1 MIFALPETIK
11 FWLRIIARYYVA
23 IILNLTVILILWSS
37 RLYRLAIVILFLS
50 YSSVLFCQTMTEFK
64 VVFVNP
70 GYENENPTGS
80 FWSNVTLFMDAA
92 ANDLNIELVTIYAQR
107 DRIFMANLTKK
118 IIAHSPDYVILVN
131 ENSAAFNLVKQISTH
146 DIPVFMLLNNINQEK
161 LALLSIKELS
171 LIYGSLVPDNYVVG
185 KKLINDL
192 ANMYESLPDKISTN
206 ISRNILALQGD
217 HNTQASLERE
227 RGLIEGLSNNK
238 RLQYIDSAVANW
250 SKQQAYQKV
259 KGVLKRSRI
268 DIIWAANDSMA
279 FGARKAVLES
289 KVEYPIIIGGINW
302 DIDDSHYPV
311 DLSYG
316 GHVTLGAKSLIM
328 LRDIH
333 DKYLPENQ
341 RHQIVNIFESS
352 LNPTFNF
359 FTKRLKNNEL
369 EYYDFSRFSYTLKNR
384 LSFSIKNLEK
394 TFEPP
399 LSKQ

>member
-1 MIFALPETIK
+1 M
-11 FWLRIIARYYVA
+11 
-23 IILNLTVILILWSS
+23 
-37 RLYRLAIVILFLS
+37 YRLALGIFFVF
-50 YSSVLFCQTMTEFK
+50 YSSALFCQTMTKFK

-107 DRIFMANLTKK
+107 NRLFMVNLTKK

-131 ENSAAFNLVKQISTH
+131 ENDVAFNLVKQVSTH
-146 DIPVFMLLNNINQEK
+146 DIPVFMLLNNINQEE
-161 LALLSIKELS
+161 LASLSRKQSS
-171 LIYGSLVPDNYVVG
+171 LIYGSLVPDNYMVG

-192 ANMYESLPDKISTN
+192 VNMYESLPDKIDTN
-206 ISRNILALQGD
+206 TSRNILALQGD
-217 HNTQASLERE
+217 YKTHASLERE
-227 RGLIEGLSNNK
+227 RGLIEGLLSNK
-238 RLQYIDSAVANW
+238 RLQLIDSTVANW

-259 KGVLKRSRI
+259 KGILKRTRI

-279 FGARKAVLES
+279 FGAKKAVLES
-289 KVEYPIIIGGINW
+289 KVEYPIMIGGINW

-333 DKYLPENQ
+333 DNYLPENE
-341 RHQIVNIFESS
+341 RHQTVDIFESS
-352 LNPTFNF
+352 INPSFNSF
-359 FTKRLKNNEL
+359 VKRLKNNEL
-369 EYYDFSRFSYTLKNR
+369 EYYDFSRFSYTLKNK

-394 TFEPP
+394 IFETPP
-399 LSKQ
+399 SIQ